1 MCPFNDPSVRL
12 SLGPTIT
19 PNLLFD
25 FAVVDEIGS
34 VSVNDGA
41 ECFAVSP
48 GFGKVLDFD
57 AGISVRQVF
66 APKQQ
71 RAPGRHLLR
80 LTMT

>member
-34 VSVNDGA
+34 VSVNDRA
-41 ECFAVSP
+41 ECYVRITPSIC
-48 GFGKVLDFD
+48 L
-57 AGISVRQVF
+57 SVRPSV
-66 APKQQ
+66 
-71 RAPGRHLLR
+71 L
-80 LTMT
+80 